1 MLYLGLLYRLYNFLS
16 LLIATQ
22 HVLTHIV
29 LTDTNIYMHLYL
41 IIINTQPSNL
51 RIWGHIMY
59 KERHT
64 FFEQHFMRMYIMI
77 VMIEKTK

>member
-1 MLYLGLLYRLYNFLS
+1 
-16 LLIATQ
+16 
-22 HVLTHIV
+22 
-29 LTDTNIYMHLYL
+29 MHLYL

-77 VMIEKTK
+77 VMIEKTKFTTTNESRSIEQEHLRNVDAGKLGSK